1 MNHLHRLGVN
11 FMYKGSGMFVE
22 QAIAVLDSGVG
33 GLTVAKE
40 VMRQLPREKII
51 YFGDSARAPYGPRSP
66 QEVALFTEQIVD
78 YLVQYNPK
86 MIVIAC
92 NTATAAALN
101 IIKEKVDV
109 PVIGVIHPGARAAIS
124 ATKTGKIGVIGTI
137 GTIISDAYSIAL
149 KEINP
154 AIEVY
159 SHACPAFVPLVEKG
173 LSDSQQ
179 ALKIVEESLV
189 QMQENPIDCLILGC
203 THYPFLKS
211 KIKQVMG
218 TKVTLISSADETARE
233 ISAVLHQKGQLA
245 SADHIPVHQFF
256 CSGDAELFQQ
266 IAISWLGDQIKITPV
281 VWQVPDCL

>member
-1 MNHLHRLGVN
+1 
-11 FMYKGSGMFVE
+11 MYKGSGMFVE
-22 QAIAVLDSGVG
+22 QAIAILDSGVG

-101 IIKEKVDV
+101 IIKAKLDI

-137 GTIISDAYSIAL
+137 GTIISDAYSLAL
-149 KEINP
+149 KEIHP

-159 SHACPAFVPLVEKG
+159 SQACPAFVPLVEKG

-179 ALKIVEESLV
+179 ALRIVEESLV

-218 TKVTLISSADETARE
+218 AKVTLISSADETARE

-245 SADHIPVHQFF
+245 SGDYVPVHQFF
-256 CSGDAELFQQ
+256 CSGDAELFQK

-281 VWQVPDCL
+281 VWQVPECL

>member
-1 MNHLHRLGVN
+1 
-11 FMYKGSGMFVE
+11 MYKGSGMFVE
-22 QAIAVLDSGVG
+22 QAIAILDSGVG

-101 IIKEKVDV
+101 IIKAKLDI

-149 KEINP
+149 KEIHP

-159 SHACPAFVPLVEKG
+159 SQACPAFVPLVEKG

-189 QMQENPIDCLILGC
+189 QMKENPIDCLILGC

-218 TKVTLISSADETARE
+218 AKVTLISSADETARE

-245 SADHIPVHQFF
+245 SGDHIPVHQFF
-256 CSGDAELFQQ
+256 CSGDADLFQK
-266 IAISWLGDQIKITPV
+266 IAFTWLGDQIKITPV
-281 VWQVPDCL
+281 VWQVPDFL

>member
-1 MNHLHRLGVN
+1 
-11 FMYKGSGMFVE
+11 MYKGSGMFVE
-22 QAIAVLDSGVG
+22 QAIAILDSGVG

-51 YFGDSARAPYGPRSP
+51 YFGDSARAPYGSRSP
-66 QEVALFTEQIVD
+66 QEVTLFTEQIVD
-78 YLVQYNPK
+78 YLIQYNPK

-101 IIKEKVDV
+101 IIKAKLDI

-137 GTIISDAYSIAL
+137 GTIISNAYSIAL
-149 KEINP
+149 KEIHP
-154 AIEVY
+154 VIEVY
-159 SHACPAFVPLVEKG
+159 SQACPSFVPLVEKG
-173 LSDSQQ
+173 LSDSLE
-179 ALKIVEESLV
+179 ALRIVEDALA
-189 QMQENPIDCLILGC
+189 QMKGNPIDCLILGC

-218 TKVTLISSADETARE
+218 SKVTLISSADETARE

-245 SADHIPVHQFF
+245 SGNQIPVHQFF
-256 CSGDAELFQQ
+256 CSGDAEMFQK
-266 IAISWLGDQIKITPV
+266 IAVTWLGDQIKITPV
-281 VWQVPDCL
+281 VWHVPERL

>member
-1 MNHLHRLGVN
+1 MNHFYRLGFN

-51 YFGDSARAPYGPRSP
+51 YFGDSARAPYGPRSS

-101 IIKEKVDV
+101 IIKAKLDV

-159 SHACPAFVPLVEKG
+159 SQACPAFVPLVEKG
-173 LSDSQQ
+173 LSDSRQ

-218 TKVTLISSADETARE
+218 EKVTLISSADETARE

-245 SADHIPVHQFF
+245 SGDHIPVHQFF
-256 CSGDAELFQQ
+256 CSGDAELFQK

-281 VWQVPDCL
+281 VWQVPECL